1 MLNLFRFGV
10 FKTSSKSQDARS
22 NQIQNSKLQRVKF
35 LNIGSL
41 EFAWDLFLGSWNLR
55 AGFLLVFLSIF
66 LPGSALSALQ
76 VPPRAD
82 DYVTD
87 RAGLLS
93 PSVKANLETI
103 LRTFEETTSNQVVV
117 ATFPSLEGDSLEDFS
132 IRLAEAWKAG
142 QKSRD
147 NGVIFLVFKNERK
160 IRIEVG
166 YGLEGV
172 LTDALSGQIISG
184 VVAPYFRKGDYEG
197 GIMAGTDAIMKA
209 TQGEFK
215 GVPQQRRSS
224 DLRKVMVILVIALF
238 FHFWVRAHSS
248 RIGSGR
254 GRYGGFFPM
263 GGGFG
268 GGGGGGGFGGFSGGG
283 GGFGGGGASGGW

>member
-1 MLNLFRFGV
+1 MKKMGQASF
-10 FKTSSKSQDARS
+10 FKKA
-22 NQIQNSKLQRVKF
+22 VCP
-35 LNIGSL
+35 
-41 EFAWDLFLGSWNLR
+41 
-55 AGFLLVFLSIF
+55 VFLFILFFS
-66 LPGSALSALQ
+66 LGLSVLFALQ

-82 DYVTD
+82 GYVTD

-93 PSVKANLETI
+93 PAARTNLETT
-103 LRTFEETTSNQVVV
+103 LQAFETKTSNQVVV

-142 QKSRD
+142 QKRRD
-147 NGVIFLVFKNERK
+147 NGVILLIFKNDRK

-184 VVAPYFRKGDYEG
+184 VIAPYFRRGDYEA
-197 GIMAGTDAIMKA
+197 GIMAGTVAIMKA

-215 GVPQQRRSS
+215 GAGEKDHTNTKLLFLFLTFLLTHWILRSLSSETGIGGRR
-224 DLRKVMVILVIALF
+224 F
-238 FHFWVRAHSS
+238 
-248 RIGSGR
+248 
-254 GRYGGFFPM
+254 
-263 GGGFG
+263 GGFG
-268 GGGGGGGFGGFSGGG
+268 FYTGGHSGSGGWGGGGSRGGFSGGG

>member
-1 MLNLFRFGV
+1 MKKMGQTSFFRKAV
-10 FKTSSKSQDARS
+10 CP
-22 NQIQNSKLQRVKF
+22 
-35 LNIGSL
+35 
-41 EFAWDLFLGSWNLR
+41 
-55 AGFLLVFLSIF
+55 VFLFILLF
-66 LPGSALSALQ
+66 PLGLSVLFALQ

-82 DYVTD
+82 GYVTD

-93 PSVKANLETI
+93 PAARTNLETT
-103 LRTFEETTSNQVVV
+103 LRVFEEKTSNQIVV

-147 NGVIFLVFKNERK
+147 NGVILLIFKNDRK

-184 VVAPYFRKGDYEG
+184 VIAPYFRRGDYSD
-197 GIMAGTDAIMKA
+197 GIVAGTDAIMKA

-215 GVPQQRRSS
+215 GMPQKEDPNTAGR
-224 DLRKVMVILVIALF
+224 LFALLGVF
-238 FHFWVRAHSS
+238 FLFHFFVRMSS
-248 RIGSGR
+248 TGLGGRRGSGA
-254 GRYGGFFPM
+254 FFMPM
-263 GGGFG
+263 GGGFRS
-268 GGGGGGGFGGFSGGG
+268 GGGGFGGFSGGG